1 MCIRDRA
8 DPTPTLNASPP
19 AACWGTAPDV
29 PPAVD
34 GQSVAVWCST
44 VWYPSS
50 AATRVVTIS
59 ACAAA
64 ETAASCASN
73 PYLQAEVTFDDYPP
87 LGVSAPPTTT
97 PVPCSSYCGTTM
109 TVNSWEWSPVVPTVS
124 SISSTSG
131 LSTSGL
137 ITGGTTG
144 VPCSQQP
151 TGCVTITGSGFVAG
165 ATTVNFVEESG
176 GVPSSDSV
184 IAPQPP
190 AGSATVPAVGMITVP
205 VSSVT
210 VNGSGASLTAVVP
223 AVDQGTTYLLTV
235 TTPGGTSAYD
245 PNPANPS
252 ANDIYTYLPNV
263 SPSITSISPAGG
275 SNTGGTA
282 VSITGVG
289 FYSSASNPLVV
300 KFVGA
305 STSAVVYVN
314 SPTSITAFSP
324 NVSPATG
331 KYTITVTTLGGTYSN
346 SNTDSFTYSQL
357 PANGG

>member
-1 MCIRDRA
+1 
-8 DPTPTLNASPP
+8 
-19 AACWGTAPDV
+19 
-29 PPAVD
+29 
-34 GQSVAVWCST
+34 
-44 VWYPSS
+44 
-50 AATRVVTIS
+50 
-59 ACAAA
+59 
-64 ETAASCASN
+64 
-73 PYLQAEVTFDDYPP
+73 
-87 LGVSAPPTTT
+87 
-97 PVPCSSYCGTTM
+97 
-109 TVNSWEWSPVVPTVS
+109 
-124 SISSTSG
+124 
-131 LSTSGL
+131 
-137 ITGGTTG
+137 
-144 VPCSQQP
+144 
-151 TGCVTITGSGFVAG
+151 
-165 ATTVNFVEESG
+165 VNFVEESG